1 MARMI
6 PNPGSKKTEQVVR
19 NLEALGDSMRKAA
32 ASALF
37 QIGTNTINEAIP
49 ITPLR
54 PRRGGSLRR
63 SAFVDL
69 PKPKGSGVEVKVGF
83 DGRSAPYA
91 LWVHEMPDSTNWSE
105 PGTGNKFLE
114 KPFNRVAGRLPSVM
128 AAAIE
133 RRLRRNDPDKA

>member
-6 PNPGSKKTEQVVR
+6 PNPGSKKTEQVIK
-19 NLEALGDSMRKAA
+19 NLKALGKGMTKAA
-32 ASALF
+32 ANALKEV
-37 QIGTNTINEAIP
+37 GENTISAALP

-54 PRRGGSLRR
+54 DRRGGSLRR
-63 SAFVDL
+63 SAYVGF
-69 PKPKGSGVEVKVGF
+69 PTPKGSGVEVEVGF

-114 KPFNRVAGRLPSVM
+114 KPFNRVAGTLPSVM

-133 RRLRRNDPDKA
+133 RRLRRNDTGKI